1 MAASSLLCCTALS
14 IMGLGLR
21 LQTSER
27 ADEGGV
33 TALLLPAILIVLVWS
48 GYIRFIRKRVQNKQ
62 LF

>member
-33 TALLLPAILIVLVWS
+33 TATSASCDPDCPGVGS
-48 GYIRFIRKRVQNKQ
+48 G
-62 LF
+62 